1 MIVFDCLTGQLKF
14 VKAPDNTS
22 SFESLVDFGNHFV
35 GDLILDMGE
44 RLVEESIVDLEFRI

>member
-1 MIVFDCLTGQLKF
+1 MIIFDCLTGQLKF
-14 VKAPDNTS
+14 VKAPDNTN

>member
-14 VKAPDNTS
+14 VKAPEDTN